1 MRLFSKQQFFRVFQ
15 GSGGKA
21 IFPST
26 ERSIDLWPLQEA
38 SISTE
43 LSLTAEALVCKWM
56 KTVTFLTSRWL
67 FRHYLLPRERK
78 WTKVINLKCADESV
92 DLNGVTQMPKHLLL
106 LSWHEIIYTTK
117 KLVVFHPWTALL
129 HQVRSRGF
137 SQRLPDCRPKEAS
150 KGRERCSLYSGL
162 SAIHIFSLFSPHSLV
177 LFIFVLKCTIK
188 QTLTAIWLRRS
199 DCVLIHAEW
208 EKKAHYINFNQT
220 DIVDRNWC
228 VFLY

>member
-1 MRLFSKQQFFRVFQ
+1 MSGCFMFNRTLFCVILGCWLKVL
-15 GSGGKA
+15 KYVT
-21 IFPST
+21 ST
-26 ERSIDLWPLQEA
+26 A
-38 SISTE
+38 
-43 LSLTAEALVCKWM
+43 
-56 KTVTFLTSRWL
+56 
-67 FRHYLLPRERK
+67 
-78 WTKVINLKCADESV
+78 
-92 DLNGVTQMPKHLLL
+92 
-106 LSWHEIIYTTK
+106 K
-117 KLVVFHPWTALL
+117 KKKKNRVVFHPWTALL

-150 KGRERCSLYSGL
+150 KGRERCCLYSGL

-220 DIVDRNWC
+220 DIVDRNSFLWC